1 MNLKKTMNEKVSVI
15 MSVYNSEQTLVNSIE
30 SIINQ
35 TYSNLEILICDDC
48 STDDS
53 LKILET
59 YESQDKRIQ
68 IIKNKENIGLTKSL
82 NKLINKA
89 TGKYIARQDADDVSL
104 EYRIETQISVLKKSK
119 SKISVSRALVKNS
132 NKLIPY
138 FSYIFPY
145 TLVFKIKN
153 PFIHGTLI
161 IEKSLLNE
169 IGNYDELFYYA
180 QDYKLY
186 QTIIDK
192 RIKIKKL
199 YKPLYILNT
208 ENNISKNY
216 YKEQK
221 YYADCVKSRIIPS
234 SDFES

>member
-119 SKISVSRALVKNS
+119 SKIAVSRALVKNS

-234 SDFES
+234 LDFES

>member
-104 EYRIETQISVLKKSK
+104 EYRIETLISVLKKSK
-119 SKISVSRALVKNS
+119 SKIAVSRALVKNS

-161 IEKSLLNE
+161 IENLYLMKLEIMMSCFIMHKTISFTKQLLTK
-169 IGNYDELFYYA
+169 GL
-180 QDYKLY
+180 K
-186 QTIIDK
+186 
-192 RIKIKKL
+192 
-199 YKPLYILNT
+199 
-208 ENNISKNY
+208 
-216 YKEQK
+216 
-221 YYADCVKSRIIPS
+221 
-234 SDFES
+234 

>member
-104 EYRIETQISVLKKSK
+104 EYRIETLISVLKNLK
-119 SKISVSRALVKNS
+119 VK
-132 NKLIPY
+132 L
-138 FSYIFPY
+138 
-145 TLVFKIKN
+145 
-153 PFIHGTLI
+153 
-161 IEKSLLNE
+161 
-169 IGNYDELFYYA
+169 
-180 QDYKLY
+180 
-186 QTIIDK
+186 
-192 RIKIKKL
+192 
-199 YKPLYILNT
+199 PLAGHL
-208 ENNISKNY
+208 
-216 YKEQK
+216 
-221 YYADCVKSRIIPS
+221 
-234 SDFES
+234 